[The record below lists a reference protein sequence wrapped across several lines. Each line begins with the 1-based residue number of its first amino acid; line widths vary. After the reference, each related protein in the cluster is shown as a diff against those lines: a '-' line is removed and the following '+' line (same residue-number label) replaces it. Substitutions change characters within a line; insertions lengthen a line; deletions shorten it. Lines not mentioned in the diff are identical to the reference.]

1 VAAGAKSRE
10 LIPVLGATGKAQL
23 VVGLLLAVGLAI

>member
-1 VAAGAKSRE
+1 VGD

-23 VVGLLLAVGLAI
+23 VTGLLAAVGMAISG